1 MADLFQQFLH
11 SGLKINLGKSRA
23 FFSAR
28 IAHRK
33 KDKISSISS
42 IRATNSLEKYLG
54 FPILMG
60 RVKKEDFY
68 FILDKLHDRLASWKS
83 KLLNKVGRLTLAKSV
98 LNAIPTYYMQV
109 NWFPASIC
117 HKIDQITNR
126 FIWKGSSGK
135 GLFLVAWDKVSRPRK
150 EGGLGIRVARDMNTA
165 LLGKLVWDMLHNP
178 HKLWVSLLSHKYLR
192 HGSILEV
199 QPHSGSPIWNSIVK
213 ARNVLRDGYEYHVGN
228 GESLFWYSSWLTRD
242 PLCNQVF
249 VVHVHDMDTK
259 INDLFYNNQ

>member
-23 FFSAR
+23 FFSAG

-60 RVKKEDFY
+60 QVKKEDFY
-68 FILDKLHDRLASWKS
+68 FILDKLHDRLALWKFKS
-83 KLLNKVGRLTLAKSV
+83 LNKVGRLTLAKSV
-98 LNAIPTYYMQV
+98 LNAILTYYMQV
-109 NWFPASIC
+109 NWLPVSIC

-135 GLFLVAWDKVSRPRK
+135 GLFLVA
-150 EGGLGIRVARDMNTA
+150 
-165 LLGKLVWDMLHNP
+165 
-178 HKLWVSLLSHKYLR
+178 
-192 HGSILEV
+192 
-199 QPHSGSPIWNSIVK
+199 
-213 ARNVLRDGYEYHVGN
+213 
-228 GESLFWYSSWLTRD
+228 
-242 PLCNQVF
+242 
-249 VVHVHDMDTK
+249 
-259 INDLFYNNQ
+259 